1 MTLKELR
8 TEVLRL
14 RQIDFAEMLGVSL
27 RTYIRYE
34 QKGAPMPVIMLAN
47 RIAHDALNRHAISD
61 AQ

>member
-14 RQIDFAEMLGVSL
+14 RQVDFAKMLGVSL

-47 RIAHDALNRHAISD
+47 RIAQDALSQPAISV
-61 AQ
+61 AR